1 MGTWYVHGYDSRKAV
16 NRPGRVDPVY
26 RLSSKAACWYVE
38 GYSSGSRSK
47 ATGWICHVD
56 PVHRPNGV
64 GQVPALAN
72 KTIWYQGHIA

>member
-1 MGTWYVHGYDSRKAV
+1 MGTWDVHGYD
-16 NRPGRVDPVY
+16 RPRVDPVY

-64 GQVPALAN
+64 GRLAD
-72 KTIWYQGHIA
+72 KTIRYQGHIA